1 MRRVL
6 REFFHFK
13 WWVLGSVFGTM
24 LGAMSDLLL
33 PMLLSDI
40 INIGVGNQDYGHVVR
55 DGVLMLLVTVGAVA
69 GAVFGAYCSSRA
81 ATGFARNLRRDVF
94 AKVQT
99 FTQAEMS
106 RFGPASLITRN
117 TNDVNQMQ
125 GFVLMF
131 TRILVRSPIMLIG
144 GSIMAYSKS
153 SQLAKPLLFAIPAIV
168 LIIFIASRVAMPLFR
183 VMQKKVD
190 AVNRVLREQITG
202 IRVIRAFVNEDHEE
216 KRFDGVS
223 GDLADT
229 GIKMMRTVSV
239 LMPLLMLT
247 MNFTVVAI
255 LWSGAVQVSTA
266 GGLLAGDLLAVIQ
279 YVMQIMFSLVMLAM
293 IFMVYPRAQASAERI
308 AEVLEAVPAIQDPT
322 APKTLPERG
331 SVTLEFRDVTFRFPG
346 AERPTLENIS
356 FSAGKG
362 ETTAIIGSTG
372 SGKTTL
378 LNLIVRFFD
387 VSEGAVL
394 VDGVDVR
401 ELSQHDLRSRIGYV
415 PQRAQMFSG
424 TIADNLRYGEE
435 DADIREMSA
444 AAETAQALDFIEEK
458 DGQFDAH
465 VAQGGTNFSGGQ
477 KQRLS
482 IARALVRDAEIYLF
496 DDSFSALDAA
506 TDLKLRRALA
516 EKTENATVV
525 IVAQR
530 ISTIRDAD
538 RILVLDDGRMAGI
551 GTHSELMKSCE
562 VYREIAYSQ
571 FSEKEVAG

>member
-55 DGVLMLLVTVGAVA
+55 DGLLMLLVTVGAVA

-144 GSIMAYSKS
+144 GSIMAYGKS

-168 LIIFIASRVAMPLFR
+168 LIIFIASRAAMPLFR

-255 LWSGAVQVSTA
+255 LWSGAVQVSTV

-308 AEVLEAVPAIQDPT
+308 AEVLEAVPAIQDPA

-331 SVTLEFRDVTFRFPG
+331 SATLEFRDVTFRFPG

-378 LNLIVRFFD
+378 LNLVVRFFD

-401 ELSQHDLRSRIGYV
+401 ELSQHDLRGRIGYV

-516 EKTENATVV
+516 ERTENATVV